1 MSSQNSSFSN
11 ESGRDTSRSNPSP
24 SYQNEQ
30 VAYMDNNNKEKESQ
44 KKDNYLFKVEINIG
58 DGIIKELNIYKLNE
72 LDKSIDDF
80 CMENNLPEESKVPI
94 KDLLLKNIN
103 EKISKCKL
111 YLI

>member
-1 MSSQNSSFSN
+1 M
-11 ESGRDTSRSNPSP
+11 
-24 SYQNEQ
+24 
-30 VAYMDNNNKEKESQ
+30 
-44 KKDNYLFKVEINIG
+44 
-58 DGIIKELNIYKLNE
+58 NE

-80 CMENNLPEESKVPI
+80 CIENNLPEESKVPI